1 MFHSIW
7 DTIFYI
13 MPIYKSPI
21 IKKLNLSK
29 NKKFNTIFSKV
40 YKMLNTN
47 VEILTGA
54 CYITNENTKKKQEQS
69 YEKMGMT
76 LITDAKTALQ
86 LL

>member
-1 MFHSIW
+1 
-7 DTIFYI
+7 
-13 MPIYKSPI
+13 
-21 IKKLNLSK
+21 
-29 NKKFNTIFSKV
+29 
-40 YKMLNTN
+40 MLNTN